1 MPVGL
6 LYLIHHITRASFVK
20 VVMIPKTFKETL
32 TEAKRAT
39 PRERY
44 GLASAWH
51 FERLRHL
58 PSDEIEEIIKI
69 AAGFDPDELTGS

>member
-1 MPVGL
+1 
-6 LYLIHHITRASFVK
+6 
-20 VVMIPKTFKETL
+20 MIPKTFKEIL
-32 TEAKRAT
+32 TEAKQSDAR
-39 PRERY
+39 RRY

-69 AAGFDPDELTGS
+69 AAGFDPDEL